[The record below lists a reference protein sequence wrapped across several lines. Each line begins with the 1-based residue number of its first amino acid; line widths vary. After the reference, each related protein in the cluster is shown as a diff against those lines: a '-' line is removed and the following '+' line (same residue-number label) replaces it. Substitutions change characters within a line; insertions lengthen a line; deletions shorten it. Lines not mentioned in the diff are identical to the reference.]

1 MSISS
6 ITSKIPNRL
15 IGFSQLIPSTSR
27 LITNSYHPNL
37 RNINV
42 NLINTRLYATNND
55 ANNED
60 ANNKDK
66 EIPKKN
72 VSDFDAMKLGEEKLR
87 EQKKQNEPPKPKKE
101 KKEKKEDKEKENPE
115 ERETHFLR
123 NIFLFSSGVGLSA
136 LLYYG
141 RPYEKTDP
149 LTPEAWWERSK
160 KRIDEKRN
168 AEKKLLPDLLP
179 EPYGHPYT
187 LVLNLD
193 DTLISVEWEREK
205 GWRIAKRPGLDFF
218 IQYLSNFYEIIVVST
233 SSPTIAAPLI
243 DKIDPYGLIMYR
255 LYNDS
260 LVTVK
265 KKKVKDLNQYNR
277 DIKKTILIDINP
289 DGSLLQ
295 PNNSISISKFTG
307 DKNDTEL
314 LKLIPFLE
322 TMVITAPDDIRP
334 VLKSYANKYIPDAF
348 AEYQEELRKQFNEE
362 HREKM
367 SRLHLKKDP
376 AKGLFETLLGGRAD
390 SHEGVLGVITPE
402 WVNPVNEIEE
412 RRVQTRHS
420 FLTRREEWAKLVDEQ
435 RELQTKEIQKQLDK
449 LEKRKE
455 GLKNFVTFGLYKK
468 FKKNDK
474 DEEKINSDNVIILEE
489 KE

>member
-15 IGFSQLIPSTSR
+15 IGLPQLVPSTSR
-27 LITNSYHPNL
+27 LITNSYYPNL
-37 RNINV
+37 RNINA
-42 NLINTRLYATNND
+42 NLNVKLYSTQKD
-55 ANNED
+55 D
-60 ANNKDK
+60 NNKDK
-66 EIPKKN
+66 KTKKN

-87 EQKKQNEPPKPKKE
+87 KEKKQNEPPKPKKE
-101 KKEKKEDKEKENPE
+101 KKEKEENKQQNPE

-123 NIFLFSSGVGLSA
+123 NIFLFSSAVGFST

-141 RPYEKTDP
+141 RPYEKTDS
-149 LTPEAWWERSK
+149 LKPEDWLERSK
-160 KRIDEKRN
+160 KRINEKRN
-168 AEKKLLPDLLP
+168 AQKKLLPDLLP

-193 DTLISVEWEREK
+193 DTLISVDWKREE

-260 LVTVK
+260 LVSVK
-265 KKKVKDLNQYNR
+265 KKKVKDLDQYNR
-277 DIKKTILIDINP
+277 DVKKTIIIDITP
-289 DGSLLQ
+289 DGFKLQ
-295 PNNSISISKFTG
+295 PNNGITIPKFTG

-322 TMVITAPDDIRP
+322 TMVITAPDDVRP
-334 VLKSYANKYIPDAF
+334 VLKSYANKYIPQAF
-348 AEYQEELRKQFNEE
+348 ADYQEELRKQFNEE

-367 SRLHLKKDP
+367 ARLHLKKDP
-376 AKGLFETLLGGRAD
+376 AKGLFDTLLGGRAD
-390 SHEGVLGVITPE
+390 SHEGVIGVITPE
-402 WVNPVNEIEE
+402 WTNPVNEIEE

-420 FLTRREEWAKLVDEQ
+420 FLTRREEWAKLIDEQ
-435 RELQTKEIQKQLDK
+435 RELQMKEIQKQLDK
-449 LEKRKE
+449 IEKRKE

-468 FKKNDK
+468 FKKTDNTE
-474 DEEKINSDNVIILEE
+474 EEKLKEDNVIILEE
-489 KE
+489 KK

>member
-6 ITSKIPNRL
+6 ITLKIPNRL
-15 IGFSQLIPSTSR
+15 VGLPKLIPTTSR
-27 LITNSYHPNL
+27 LITNSYYPNL
-37 RNINV
+37 RNINA
-42 NLINTRLYATNND
+42 NIINTRLYATNN
-55 ANNED
+55 D

-101 KKEKKEDKEKENPE
+101 KKEKKENKEKENPE

-123 NIFLFSSGVGLSA
+123 NIFVFSGVVGLSS

-141 RPYEKTDP
+141 RPFEKTDS
-149 LTPEAWWERSK
+149 LKPEAWLERSK
-160 KRIDEKRN
+160 KRIEDKRN
-168 AEKKLLPDLLP
+168 NEKKLLPDLLP

-193 DTLISVEWEREK
+193 DTLITIDWKREK

-218 IQYLSNFYEIIVVST
+218 IQYLSNFYEIVVVST
-233 SSPTIAAPLI
+233 SSPVIAAPLI
-243 DKIDPYGLIMYR
+243 DKIDPYGLITYR
-255 LYNDS
+255 LYKDS
-260 LVTVK
+260 LVSVK

-277 DIKKTILIDINP
+277 DVKKTILIDINK
-289 DGSLLQ
+289 DGFALH
-295 PNNSISISKFTG
+295 PNNGITISKFTG

-322 TMVITAPDDIRP
+322 TMVITAPEDVRP

-367 SRLHLKKDP
+367 SRLHLKNDP
-376 AKGLFETLLGGRAD
+376 AKGLFDTLLGGRAD
-390 SHEGVLGVITPE
+390 SHEGVIGVITPE
-402 WVNPVNEIEE
+402 WTNPVNEIEE

-435 RELQTKEIQKQLDK
+435 RELQAKEIQKQLDK
-449 LEKRKE
+449 IEKRKE

-474 DEEKINSDNVIILEE
+474 DEEEKINSDNVIILEE

>member
-15 IGFSQLIPSTSR
+15 IGLPQLIPSTSR
-27 LITNSYHPNL
+27 LITNSYYTNL
-37 RNINV
+37 RNINT
-42 NLINTRLYATNND
+42 NLNIKLYSTQKD
-55 ANNED
+55 D
-60 ANNKDK
+60 NNKENEK
-66 EIPKKN
+66 QKKN
-72 VSDFDAMKLGEEKLR
+72 VSDFDAMKLGEEKLK
-87 EQKKQNEPPKPKKE
+87 EQKKQNGPPKQKKE
-101 KKEKKEDKEKENPE
+101 KKENKNKDNKENSGE
-115 ERETHFLR
+115 QETHFLR
-123 NIFLFSSGVGLSA
+123 NIFLFSSAIGLSS

-141 RPYEKTDP
+141 RPFEKTDS
-149 LTPEAWWERSK
+149 LKPEAWIERSK
-160 KRIDEKRN
+160 KRIDDKKN

-218 IQYLSNFYEIIVVST
+218 IQYLSNFYEIVVVST
-233 SSPTIAAPLI
+233 SSPIIAAPLI

-255 LYNDS
+255 LYKDS
-260 LVTVK
+260 LVTHK
-265 KKKVKDLNQYNR
+265 KKQVKDLSQYNR
-277 DIKKTILIDINP
+277 DVKKTILIDINA
-289 DGSLLQ
+289 DGFALQ
-295 PNNSISISKFTG
+295 PNNGITISKFTG

-322 TMVITAPDDIRP
+322 TMVITAPDDVRP
-334 VLKSYANKYIPDAF
+334 VLKSYANKYIPKAF
-348 AEYQEELRKQFNEE
+348 ADYQEELRKQFNEE
-362 HREKM
+362 HRQKM
-367 SRLHLKKDP
+367 AHLHLKNDP
-376 AKGLFETLLGGRAD
+376 SKGLFDTLLGGRAD

-402 WVNPVNEIEE
+402 WTNPVNEIEE

-420 FLTRREEWAKLVDEQ
+420 FLTRREEWAKLIEEQ
-435 RELQTKEIQKQLDK
+435 RELQQKEIQKQLDK

-468 FKKNDK
+468 FKKNDNDDDK
-474 DEEKINSDNVIILEE
+474 KTEEKENNDNIIILEE
-489 KE
+489 NK

>member
-6 ITSKIPNRL
+6 ITLKIPNRL
-15 IGFSQLIPSTSR
+15 IGLPQLVPTTSR
-27 LITNSYHPNL
+27 LITNSYYTNL
-37 RNINV
+37 RNINAK
-42 NLINTRLYATNND
+42 INVQLYSTQKD
-55 ANNED
+55 D
-60 ANNKDK
+60 NNKEN

-87 EQKKQNEPPKPKKE
+87 EQKKQNKPPKPKKE
-101 KKEKKEDKEKENPE
+101 KKEKKENKENPE

-123 NIFLFSSGVGLSA
+123 NIFLFSSAIGLSS

-141 RPYEKTDP
+141 RPYEKTDS
-149 LTPEAWWERSK
+149 LKPEAWLERSK
-160 KRIDEKRN
+160 KRIEDKKNE
-168 AEKKLLPDLLP
+168 EKKLLPDLLP

-193 DTLISVEWEREK
+193 DTLISVEWEREQ

-233 SSPTIAAPLI
+233 SSPVIAAPLI

-255 LYNDS
+255 LYKDS
-260 LVTVK
+260 LVTHK
-265 KKKVKDLNQYNR
+265 KKQVKDLSQYNR
-277 DIKKTILIDINP
+277 DVKKTILIDINA
-289 DGSLLQ
+289 DGFALQ
-295 PNNSISISKFTG
+295 PNNGITISKFNG

-322 TMVITAPDDIRP
+322 TMVITAPDDVRP
-334 VLKSYANKYIPDAF
+334 VLKSYANKYIPKAF
-348 AEYQEELRKQFNEE
+348 SDYQEELRKQFNKE

-367 SRLHLKKDP
+367 THLHLKKDP
-376 AKGLFETLLGGRAD
+376 AKGLFDTLLGGRAD

-402 WVNPVNEIEE
+402 WTNPVNEIEE
-412 RRVQTRHS
+412 RRVQTRYS
-420 FLTRREEWAKLVDEQ
+420 FLTRREEWAKLIEEQ
-435 RELQTKEIQKQLDK
+435 RELQQKEIQAQLDK

-474 DEEKINSDNVIILEE
+474 KEEELSNENVIILEE
-489 KE
+489 KK

>member
-1 MSISS
+1 MSITS

-15 IGFSQLIPSTSR
+15 IGLPQLVPMTSR
-27 LITNSYHPNL
+27 LITNSYYPNL
-37 RNINV
+37 RNINAK
-42 NLINTRLYATNND
+42 INVQLYSTQKD
-55 ANNED
+55 D
-60 ANNKDK
+60 NNKENK
-66 EIPKKN
+66 IPKKN

-87 EQKKQNEPPKPKKE
+87 EQKKQNEPSKPKKE
-101 KKEKKEDKEKENPE
+101 KKEKKENKNNKENPE

-123 NIFLFSSGVGLSA
+123 NIFLFTSTLGLAS

-141 RPYEKTDP
+141 RPYEKTDS
-149 LTPEAWWERSK
+149 LKPEAWLERSK
-160 KRIDEKRN
+160 KRIEDKKNE
-168 AEKKLLPDLLP
+168 EKKLLPDLLP

-193 DTLISVEWEREK
+193 DTLISVEWEREQ

-233 SSPTIAAPLI
+233 SSPVIAAPLI

-255 LYNDS
+255 LYKDS
-260 LVTVK
+260 LVSVK

-277 DIKKTILIDINP
+277 DIRKTILIDINK
-289 DGSLLQ
+289 DGYALH
-295 PNNSISISKFTG
+295 PNNGITISKFTG

-322 TMVITAPDDIRP
+322 TMVITAPEDIRP
-334 VLKSYANKYIPDAF
+334 VLKSYANKYIPKAF
-348 AEYQEELRKQFNEE
+348 SDYQEELRKQFNKE

-367 SRLHLKKDP
+367 AHLHLKNDP
-376 AKGLFETLLGGRAD
+376 AKGLFDTLLGGRAD
-390 SHEGVLGVITPE
+390 SHEGVIGVITPE
-402 WVNPVNEIEE
+402 WTNPVNEIEE
-412 RRVQTRHS
+412 RRVQTRYS
-420 FLTRREEWAKLVDEQ
+420 FLTRREEWAKLIEEQ
-435 RELQTKEIQKQLDK
+435 RELQQKEIQAQLDK

-474 DEEKINSDNVIILEE
+474 KEEELSNENVIILEE
-489 KE
+489 KK